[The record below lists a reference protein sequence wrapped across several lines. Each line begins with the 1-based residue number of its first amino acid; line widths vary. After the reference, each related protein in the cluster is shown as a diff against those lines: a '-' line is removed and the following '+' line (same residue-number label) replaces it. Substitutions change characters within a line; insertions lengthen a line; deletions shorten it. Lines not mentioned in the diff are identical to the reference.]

1 MRGSLTPVYYRG
13 ETPERPP
20 YDSGPYAQGSRG
32 LALASEGS
40 RGSALKEEMC
50 SWLNAP
56 GNKPTLENCI
66 QTITCFHCWLQAGSQ
81 SSVPNSC
88 PEPMALAKR
97 YRGGGF
103 HSPDSG
109 SLPIIK
115 TLGKFITISCWS
127 TSYRNKKDKIPLRT
141 GNKNKE

>member
-97 YRGGGF
+97 YGGVAFTHQTVGLCQSSK
-103 HSPDSG
+103 HWAN
-109 SLPIIK
+109 SLRSAAGALPTETK
-115 TLGKFITISCWS
+115 
-127 TSYRNKKDKIPLRT
+127 RT
-141 GNKNKE
+141 RYH